1 MNFNSEAYDNITKR
15 TVEKMNFNLKGN
27 NNTHTHKKEVILNLQ
42 IRENQTTTHI
52 KHKKNEFQL
61 GSIRQ
66 HTIHTQKEL
75 LIGCRL
81 LDYW

>member
-1 MNFNSEAYDNITKR
+1 
-15 TVEKMNFNLKGN
+15 MNFNLKGN

-42 IRENQTTTHI
+42 ITTTHI

-61 GSIRQ
+61 GSINNT
-66 HTIHTQKEL
+66 HTKNTKKMNFNLEASTYNTHTKR
-75 LIGCRL
+75 GCRL